1 MSAIQILPYASVPD
15 VVEIDEYVNGTRRE
29 GAYYGITQFMYK
41 VANGVSIAIVSAVLG
56 IFGYVES
63 VDGTAIQQPD
73 SALFAVRVVLGLLP
87 GLIFLISII
96 FSHKANISRERFD
109 KIKAEL
115 AERRAQEKNANA
127 SQTLDNKLEENNSIE
142 SDYENSFNE
151 NQSTEEEIPVQ

>member
-1 MSAIQILPYASVPD
+1 M
-15 VVEIDEYVNGTRRE
+15 
-29 GAYYGITQFMYK
+29 
-41 VANGVSIAIVSAVLG
+41 G

-127 SQTLDNKLEENNSIE
+127 SQPLDNKLEENNSIE